1 MNTLLIILVALVC
14 VAVFVYFLFFKG
26 QKNPTLPLTST
37 TTLPPPDPNGCALY
51 NIVVTDENNFLSY
64 ISCDGDSIQDS
75 QLPLSLEKQICC
87 KTGTINGSGMDITYL
102 GQC

>member
-1 MNTLLIILVALVC
+1 MDNTVLMILVALVC
-14 VAVFVYFLFFKG
+14 VVLVYLILRG
-26 QKNPTLPLTST
+26 QKNPSIPTSST

-87 KTGTINGSGMDITYL
+87 KTGTINGSGMTITYV